1 MRKDAQEPQCSVEPH
16 AIRTSPGRRQ
26 YLFGWALLSGCSE
39 SEPAVWKAWGNYGVA
54 RRGRPRQGLSLGVR
68 RLSPEQSDPEL
79 SAPWV
84 PADVLLREEP
94 ENEEEDEDE
103 HEGGGEDDDEDG
115 DEGYSE

>member
-1 MRKDAQEPQCSVEPH
+1 
-16 AIRTSPGRRQ
+16 
-26 YLFGWALLSGCSE
+26 
-39 SEPAVWKAWGNYGVA
+39 
-54 RRGRPRQGLSLGVR
+54 LGVR
-68 RLSPEQSDPEL
+68 RLSPEQSDPEP

>member
-1 MRKDAQEPQCSVEPH
+1 M
-16 AIRTSPGRRQ
+16 
-26 YLFGWALLSGCSE
+26 
-39 SEPAVWKAWGNYGVA
+39 WKAWGNYGVA

-79 SAPWV
+79 SSPWV